1 MTTAYPELIV
11 GAYGWDHVDWQ
22 GVFYPDDLPEDWRL
36 TYYANEFRS
45 VYVPQSVWLHASM
58 DDIEE
63 WADGTPDEFY
73 FFLELKGNNGNAKFT
88 DDVSQRIKIF
98 DEKLHGI
105 IAHDASMV
113 LPDVRCYYDAGYSD
127 PAAGEHGH
135 VCWRPGYPA
144 RLCDVALMDSA
155 SQQQDQK
162 ALAQMIR
169 TYLDQTG
176 PCEVAWLFF
185 EGSPAISA
193 LHETVTIAQ
202 LLGA

>member
-1 MTTAYPELIV
+1 
-11 GAYGWDHVDWQ
+11 
-22 GVFYPDDLPEDWRL
+22 
-36 TYYANEFRS
+36 
-45 VYVPQSVWLHASM
+45 
-58 DDIEE
+58 
-63 WADGTPDEFY
+63 
-73 FFLELKGNNGNAKFT
+73 
-88 DDVSQRIKIF
+88 
-98 DEKLHGI
+98 
-105 IAHDASMV
+105 MV

-127 PAAGEHGH
+127 PVAGEHGN
-135 VCWRPGYPA
+135 VCWRPGYPG
-144 RLCDVALMDSA
+144 RLCDVALVDTA

-185 EGSPAISA
+185 EDSPAISA